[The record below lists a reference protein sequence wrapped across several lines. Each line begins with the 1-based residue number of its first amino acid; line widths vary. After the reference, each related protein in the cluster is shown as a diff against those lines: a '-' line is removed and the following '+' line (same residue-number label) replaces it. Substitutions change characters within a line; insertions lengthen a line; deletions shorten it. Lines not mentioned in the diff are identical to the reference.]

1 MSDYAEDDY
10 VDLDPTDLDPTDLDP
25 TDLDPTATD
34 FGEPTDESAATE
46 TVPTAEADDAPPAP
60 AHQLTFGASIGPY
73 GETADSYAEEYNYST
88 TTDSYIGA
96 QSGREIDPW
105 TGTEKK

>member
-1 MSDYAEDDY
+1 MSDYADDDH
-10 VDLDPTDLDPTDLDP
+10 VDLDPTDLDPTDIEP
-25 TDLDPTATD
+25 TDIDPNALD
-34 FGEPTDESAATE
+34 FEEPTDESAATD

-60 AHQLTFGASIGPY
+60 APQLTFGASIGPY